1 MGIVIFT
8 SSFIKG
14 ALQQNARHVN
24 IFFIMGLWNS
34 NSLFHA
40 THILFFMMH
49 TFIFHLHRVFYSF
62 KFFFHKMF
70 GCLLGPR
77 SLDSL
82 EGLLA
87 RQQASL
93 PITLSGVGFIS
104 TSTITLTTYLGSW
117 VLVISIIVVRFMVD

>member
-1 MGIVIFT
+1 
-8 SSFIKG
+8 
-14 ALQQNARHVN
+14 
-24 IFFIMGLWNS
+24 
-34 NSLFHA
+34 
-40 THILFFMMH
+40 
-49 TFIFHLHRVFYSF
+49 
-62 KFFFHKMF
+62 MF